1 MDAASADADAA
12 ATAEFESRFRTAVVD
27 VNRSSKGSPTGGVSR
42 FSAMVVAGNGRGV
55 LGLGVG
61 RAAEASDAVR
71 KATRA
76 SLRTLF
82 FVPRHARAGPLA
94 PSTAWHGGVKVTV
107 FPLPTGAGVRAPPL
121 AAGVCRLAGVTDVGV
136 KYHGSRCTR
145 NMVKALIRAL
155 EGAPTLADATLA
167 AATAAGVK
175 NPAAWRARELAVG
188 APRAKGRRVAGVAGE
203 WYI

>member
-12 ATAEFESRFRTAVVD
+12 ATAEFESHFRTAVVD

-42 FSAMVVAGNGRGV
+42 FSAMVVAGNGRGA

-61 RAAEASDAVR
+61 RAVEASDAVR
-71 KATRA
+71 KATAA

-107 FPLPTGAGVRAPPL
+107 FPLPTGAGVRAPRL

-145 NMVKALIRAL
+145 NMVKALIAAL
-155 EGAPTLADATLA
+155 EGGPTLADATMA
-167 AATAAGVK
+167 AATAAGVRGD
-175 NPAAWRARELAVG
+175 PATWRARELAVG
-188 APRAKGRRVAGVAGE
+188 APRRGRRVEGALGE
-203 WYI
+203 WYV